1 MESLT
6 NMFAL
11 FVFSHL
17 SCTQHRWYRRKQAEL
32 ELRRKCCWQV
42 FTDIEYSSEQEQLG
56 LNNFFADLGM
66 LKDALQD
73 RKQKSM
79 KRKKSGKVVDEDV
92 LKMSSLYSS
101 DAGSHAIS
109 PETEDKLFNRPNPP
123 TNLTVAVSCFRAKVC
138 SLSLCSVLILLCVQ
152 SKREREREREV
163 LREMQRGTLTISIP
177 LSIFYQIMKDLIK
190 GCQDGHVINVKLA
203 MSILDESFCLQ
214 RTFPNI
220 RAADSRTTHKITVVG
235 DLHGKL
241 IDLLM
246 IFEKVC
252 R

>member
-1 MESLT
+1 
-6 NMFAL
+6 
-11 FVFSHL
+11 
-17 SCTQHRWYRRKQAEL
+17 
-32 ELRRKCCWQV
+32 
-42 FTDIEYSSEQEQLG
+42 
-56 LNNFFADLGM
+56 
-66 LKDALQD
+66 
-73 RKQKSM
+73 M
-79 KRKKSGKVVDEDV
+79 KRRSSRGPVVDEDAI
-92 LKMSSLYSS
+92 KMSSLYSS

-123 TNLTVAVSCFRAKVC
+123 TNLTVTV
-138 SLSLCSVLILLCVQ
+138 SLSLFECNQLLWCPLLFGVFCDAALRVVSRLAFLVRSLCV
-152 SKREREREREV
+152 S
-163 LREMQRGTLTISIP
+163 LHLFCYCSAN
-177 LSIFYQIMKDLIK
+177 QIMKDLIK

-246 IFEKVC
+246 IFEKVRWGLAQFFLVSLLYC
-252 R
+252 CSRIIETGLSISWQFHHMLNLFAEWIAVRSKPLHYQRWFCGQRQERHWNLPDSLWFS